1 MTKQQTKAGYVFEL
15 VGKDCFLCRR
25 ADMDNPKAR
34 YALGVLLSALCEADI
49 FDEEFDS
56 WLAGMPR
63 NYPFFTIFPQ
73 IEQGEISGFDV
84 SPGKRE
90 PGVNS
95 GKNSVI
101 TDVKVTPRN

>member
-1 MTKQQTKAGYVFEL
+1 MTEQQTESGYVFEFIGNNRL
-15 VGKDCFLCRR
+15 LFRS

-34 YALGVLLSALCEADI
+34 YALGVLLSALYGADI

-63 NYPFFTIFPQ
+63 NRPFLTIFPQ
-73 IEQGEISGFDV
+73 IEDGEISGFDI
-84 SPGKRE
+84 STAKRE

-95 GKNSVI
+95 GRNSVI